1 MTKKNLRESI
11 KKVITHGDIAINWDI
26 TDMQDVD
33 KSIDEILGLTDQYYR
48 EAGWKSPEENKP
60 TWKENKWRESYY
72 DK

>member
-33 KSIDEILGLTDQYYR
+33 KSIDEILDLTVQYYR
-48 EAGWKSPEENKP
+48 EAGWKSPEDNSEYQRGN
-60 TWKENKWRESYY
+60 
-72 DK
+72 DIG